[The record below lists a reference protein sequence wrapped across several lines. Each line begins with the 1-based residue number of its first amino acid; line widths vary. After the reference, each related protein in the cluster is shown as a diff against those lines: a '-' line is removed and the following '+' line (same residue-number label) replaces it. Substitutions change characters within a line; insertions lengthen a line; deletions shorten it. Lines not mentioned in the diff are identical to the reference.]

1 MKKLYFLVLA
11 LSSMATAHLAAQTCN
26 NVSSF
31 PFKETFE
38 ADSPSR
44 SCWTQQVIGGHN
56 ASYDGWIFKKG
67 ASGGSDYN
75 IVNAHSGQLNAC
87 TQISANSENAKIRI
101 ISPKMDVTALQT
113 PTVSFF
119 MGQEYWGISQNQL
132 NVYYRL
138 SANSEWKI
146 LKNYFF
152 NVPDW
157 KQAIISLPEKSAELQ
172 LCFEAVNKYGRSNVL
187 DDIVVGNSDSV
198 EHYPSTC
205 TPSTPSNNFET
216 GTGDLK
222 LIYIANDF
230 NVAAHT
236 NLTVNSIKVN
246 TIDKGGIESFSMYL
260 MKSDNSGLP
269 SEVVKYYPAVVPNSV
284 TDLHERDGYTFR
296 ANTFDLP
303 EPAVLM
309 GGATGKR
316 YWLVL
321 KALNKDAASPSFWE
335 STTIRNSGKE
345 AYYSGDGALWKAAS
359 GGADGVFSLVGSCTE
374 TNPTDSYC
382 TPKFNF
388 ILPIDQV
395 KIGTIDNLSFDQ
407 VAYEDFSTF
416 KTDVE
421 RGKTYPLEIK
431 AQTFDSNS
439 NQALTVFIDWNQN
452 GYMGDEGETY
462 QLGKITQA
470 SGNTLTYSLPI
481 PISAAL
487 GDTKMRI
494 ISNVSDYANYYCGVF
509 SQGQA
514 EDYTLVVKE
523 KLAVASVDKKYNTI
537 IFPNP
542 ADHFFTIQ
550 NEVQLLKAEILDLNG
565 RKVLESTARTI
576 DVSHLAKGVYLVRM
590 TFKNGQTDVQKLIK
604 Q

>member
-1 MKKLYFLVLA
+1 M
-11 LSSMATAHLAAQTCN
+11 
-26 NVSSF
+26 
-31 PFKETFE
+31 
-38 ADSPSR
+38 
-44 SCWTQQVIGGHN
+44 
-56 ASYDGWIFKKG
+56 
-67 ASGGSDYN
+67 
-75 IVNAHSGQLNAC
+75 
-87 TQISANSENAKIRI
+87 
-101 ISPKMDVTALQT
+101 
-113 PTVSFF
+113 
-119 MGQEYWGISQNQL
+119 
-132 NVYYRL
+132 
-138 SANSEWKI
+138 
-146 LKNYFF
+146 
-152 NVPDW
+152 
-157 KQAIISLPEKSAELQ
+157 
-172 LCFEAVNKYGRSNVL
+172 
-187 DDIVVGNSDSV
+187 
-198 EHYPSTC
+198 
-205 TPSTPSNNFET
+205 
-216 GTGDLK
+216 
-222 LIYIANDF
+222 
-230 NVAAHT
+230 
-236 NLTVNSIKVN
+236 
-246 TIDKGGIESFSMYL
+246 
-260 MKSDNSGLP
+260 
-269 SEVVKYYPAVVPNSV
+269 
-284 TDLHERDGYTFR
+284 
-296 ANTFDLP
+296 
-303 EPAVLM
+303 
-309 GGATGKR
+309 
-316 YWLVL
+316 
-321 KALNKDAASPSFWE
+321 
-335 STTIRNSGKE
+335 
-345 AYYSGDGALWKAAS
+345 
-359 GGADGVFSLVGSCTE
+359 
-374 TNPTDSYC
+374 
-382 TPKFNF
+382 
-388 ILPIDQV
+388 
-395 KIGTIDNLSFDQ
+395 
-407 VAYEDFSTF
+407 AYEDFSTF